1 MLYLELEIEKKRSLA
16 RQIYLQLRDRI
27 LCGEICGGQRLP
39 SSRELSEEL
48 HISRNTVLTA
58 YDMLVSEGF
67 ARSAPGAGIYVNE
80 GAFKPHTNG
89 QMVKDFYQASLC
101 ADKIPRDFIN
111 FDSGIPALD
120 LFPRARWNRVVSN
133 SFLEAPVSALGYDDP
148 QGRPEL
154 REVLAAYLKKSRGI
168 LCSPDQI
175 VITSGAKQGLTLIA
189 KCLLDRNSEVLLED
203 PSNANVAKIF
213 SYHTSRLTPI
223 PVDRE
228 GIRTECLPPKSAPAL
243 IFLTPSHQFPMGG
256 DLSIQRRL
264 ELIRYAER
272 CGCYLLEDDYDS
284 EFRYDKVPVRS
295 LYELGSERVIYV
307 GTFSKVMFP
316 SLRLGYLVLPYPLL
330 TQCVE
335 WKRLADHHSN
345 SVYQLALMRFIER
358 GELERHIA
366 RMKKVYLKRRRGLL
380 EQLEIH
386 FPDRVSV
393 YGEEAGMH
401 IAAGFDAVTFT
412 PELVRHIREEGTYL
426 VPVENHS
433 IIKGTHTGE
442 VILGYAHL
450 TPEEMERGVLTVK
463 RCIDKVYPGVF
474 PL

>member
-1 MLYLELEIEKKRSLA
+1 
-16 RQIYLQLRDRI
+16 
-27 LCGEICGGQRLP
+27 
-39 SSRELSEEL
+39 
-48 HISRNTVLTA
+48 
-58 YDMLVSEGF
+58 MLVSEGF
-67 ARSAPGAGIYVNE
+67 ARSAPGAGVYVCE
-80 GAFKPHTNG
+80 GVFNPPPSGPAAT
-89 QMVKDFYQASLC
+89 DFYQPSLSP
-101 ADKIPRDFIN
+101 DKLPTDIIN

-120 LFPRARWNRVVSN
+120 LFPRARWNRTVSN

-154 REVLAAYLKKSRGI
+154 REVLAAYLKKVRGI

-189 KCLLDRNSEVLLED
+189 KCLLDQKSEVLLED

-213 SYHTSRLTPI
+213 SYHTNRLTPV

-228 GIRTECLPPKSAPAL
+228 GIRTECLPPGIAPAL

-256 DLSIQRRL
+256 VLSIGRRL
-264 ELIRYAER
+264 ELIRYAR
-272 CGCYLLEDDYDS
+272 QSGCYLVEDDYDS
-284 EFRYDKVPVRS
+284 EFRYGNVPVRS
-295 LYELGSERVIYV
+295 LYELDSERVIYV

-330 TQCVE
+330 AQCVE

-345 SVYQLALMRFIER
+345 SVYQLALMRFLVS

-380 EQLEIH
+380 EQLETH
-386 FPDRVSV
+386 FPGRLSV

-401 IAAGFDAVTFT
+401 LVAGFDDVSFS
-412 PELVRHIREEGTYL
+412 PDLIRRIREEGVYL
-426 VPVENHS
+426 VPVETHA
-433 IIKGTHTGE
+433 IVKGAHTGE

-450 TPEEMERGVLTVK
+450 TPEETERGLLTLK
-463 RCIDKVYPGVF
+463 RCIEKTLPG
-474 PL
+474 